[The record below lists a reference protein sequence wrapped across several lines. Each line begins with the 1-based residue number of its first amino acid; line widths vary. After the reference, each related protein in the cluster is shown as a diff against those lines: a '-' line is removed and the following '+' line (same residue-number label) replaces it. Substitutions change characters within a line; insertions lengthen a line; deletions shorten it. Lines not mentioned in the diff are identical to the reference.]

1 MAGGVTLQVRQI
13 GSYPVVNSS
22 SGQEVV
28 LVQEGGLG
36 APYAAMTTET
46 LVASA
51 LRGGTVPLGVGVTP
65 QPGAEPAAVW
75 TDFVVFPQAGSTL
88 AWGFNPTLA
97 YFVYENA
104 GFGWG
109 SYGVSQMTL
118 SNAGALSLPNGTL
131 TVARDPGA
139 ALEVATMG
147 WVGRNTATSFNGRQ
161 GAITLNGCDVYSALC
176 LTEQIATEPWVMAAI
191 QASTEM
197 LLANHPFVFGWN
209 GRTGAVYLTL
219 ADISCVFFQ
228 PGQQP
233 ITQTPPLTSNDYS
246 IPNTQWVVE
255 YIANEFA
262 GGGTTL
268 ATQQWVLANTVNS
281 FNGRQG
287 VVTLTS
293 SDVFDVG
300 AAPLNSPAFS
310 GIPTA
315 PTAAVGQAT
324 GQIATTAFVQQAI
337 TNNTA
342 GVSTWNTRTGDVVLE
357 AADVIAVGGLVNPS
371 AGLTGNPTCPT
382 QPPGTNLPVIA
393 NCEFVMAAIAAGTVT
408 SFNTRTGAVTLTLAD
423 ITGVGGAPLV
433 SPAFSSVPTA
443 PTAAPGT
450 NTVQLATTAFVT
462 AAVTAAGG
470 VSSFNSRTGAVTLQ
484 GNDISAAGGLVNPS
498 VGLTGSPTAT
508 TATAGDNSTRIATT
522 AFVTTALS
530 SGAVSS
536 FNTRTGAVT
545 LQGADLTAAGG
556 ALLASPAFT
565 GAPTAPTAAPAT
577 NNTQIA
583 TTAYVTAAILADTT
597 GVTSF
602 NTRTGAVSLLLADIT
617 GAGGAPLASPSFTG
631 VPLGPTATPGTSTTQ
646 LATTAFVAA
655 AIASSG
661 VASFN
666 SRTGAVTLIAND
678 ISAAG
683 GALLAGPTFTGVP
696 AAPTATAGTN
706 TTQLATTA
714 FVQAAVSALG
724 TGPFLPLVGGTL
736 SGTLA
741 VQTATTTAEIAITG
755 GSAANQQANLTLTG
769 NPPVIFWNYPNVSHE
784 WGMFP
789 DGTQQGNL
797 LVYDQTRQAT
807 VLTFRNNDGVCIF
820 NSSILPSVNNNNTFV
835 GYTGQAW
842 AGMFAY
848 AFNNESDPR
857 QKKHIAPVPAG
868 ALAQVQAIPVNNF
881 RWISD
886 PDEAPLHWGF
896 LTTDVH
902 AAMGDNFAGWK
913 KGDDPEQHEML
924 DMMNMIAVLWAAVQ
938 ELAAKVAAT

>member
-13 GSYPVVNSS
+13 ASYAAAPP
-22 SGQEVV
+22 GPGDLLLMQP
-28 LVQEGGLG
+28 GGLG
-36 APYAAMTTET
+36 NPYASVDAAT
-46 LVASA
+46 LVATALQGAGPFTVGIPLPPAASA
-51 LRGGTVPLGVGVTP
+51 LGAQIFTGNHVLQAEFGLCFNTYAASGGNLNLSSGFCGAFDTDGPNGSFRWLLGAGEAGQRSVLVPQMYL
-65 QPGAEPAAVW
+65 
-75 TDFVVFPQAGSTL
+75 
-88 AWGFNPTLA
+88 
-97 YFVYENA
+97 
-104 GFGWG
+104 
-109 SYGVSQMTL
+109 SQ
-118 SNAGALSLPNGTL
+118 AGALSLPNGTL

-139 ALEVATMG
+139 AQEVATMG
-147 WVGRNTATSFNGRQ
+147 WVGRSTVTSFNGRQ

-176 LTEQIATEPWVMAAI
+176 LDSTIATENWVNANI
-191 QASTEM
+191 QASIQM

-246 IPNTQWVVE
+246 IPNTAWVVE

-262 GGGTTL
+262 GGGSTL
-268 ATQQWVLANTVNS
+268 ATQSWVLANTVNS
-281 FNGRQG
+281 FNGRMG

-293 SDVFDVG
+293 SDVYDVG

-315 PTAAVGQAT
+315 PTAAIGQAT

-342 GVSTWNTRTGDVVLE
+342 GVSTFNTRTGDVVLE
-357 AADVIAVGGLVNPS
+357 AADITAAGGLTNPS
-371 AGLTGNPTCPT
+371 ANLTGNPTAPT

-393 NCEFVMAAIAAGTVT
+393 TCEFVQAALSGAVT

-423 ITGVGGAPLV
+423 VTGVGGAPLV

-470 VSSFNSRTGAVTLQ
+470 VSSFNGRTGAVDLIA
-484 GNDISAAGGLVNPS
+484 NDISAAGGLVNPS

-522 AFVTTALS
+522 AFVQTALS
-530 SGAVSS
+530 SGAVTS
-536 FNTRTGAVT
+536 FNTRTGAIT
-545 LQGADLTAAGG
+545 LQGADITAAGG

-602 NTRTGAVSLLLADIT
+602 NTRTGAISLLLADIT

-631 VPLGPTATPGTSTTQ
+631 TPLGPTAIAGTSTTQ
-646 LATTAFVAA
+646 LATTAFVQN

-661 VASFN
+661 VSSFN

-683 GALLAGPTFTGVP
+683 GALLASPTFTGVP
-696 AAPTATAGTN
+696 AAPTAAPATN

-714 FVQAAVSALG
+714 FVAAAITAQG
-724 TGPFLPLVGGTL
+724 GPFLPLAGGTM
-736 SGTLA
+736 T
-741 VQTATTTAEIAITG
+741 
-755 GSAANQQANLTLTG
+755 
-769 NPPVIFWNYPNVSHE
+769 
-784 WGMFP
+784 
-789 DGTQQGNL
+789 GNL
-797 LVYDQTRQAT
+797 LLGSNITLNPNGNASIVNLT
-807 VLTFRNNDGVCIF
+807 VTSSTNVGGWGIQSTGVAGLGHYIAIIYSGGNPNMFVDGI
-820 NSSILPSVNNNNTFV
+820 NSGFWTLSVSDARLKSNVAAISRDCLAAINAIALHQFDMAGVIEGDPVKHWDV
-835 GYTGQAW
+835 GYIAQEIEAVMPD
-842 AGMFAY
+842 AVSGMEGGPLGVDLRSLCAHLIG
-848 AFNNESDPR
+848 AVQQLSSEVD
-857 QKKHIAPVPAG
+857 QLKA
-868 ALAQVQAIPVNNF
+868 ALA
-881 RWISD
+881 
-886 PDEAPLHWGF
+886 
-896 LTTDVH
+896 
-902 AAMGDNFAGWK
+902 
-913 KGDDPEQHEML
+913 
-924 DMMNMIAVLWAAVQ
+924 
-938 ELAAKVAAT
+938 